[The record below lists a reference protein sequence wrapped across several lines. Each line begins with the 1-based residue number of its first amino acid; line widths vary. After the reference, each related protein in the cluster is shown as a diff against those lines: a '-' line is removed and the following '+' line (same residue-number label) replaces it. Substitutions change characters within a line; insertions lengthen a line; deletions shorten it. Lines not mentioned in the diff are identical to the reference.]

1 MCSRL
6 ALAAL
11 VFTLS
16 ACGSSGNDLSTV
28 HPPAADATTS
38 APPGNDLSTV
48 PPPAADATTSASFAT
63 MPFYVDFRTR
73 PYFAIDH
80 TFIVYGAQDPTGH
93 PLERKAVGFFPHGG
107 AFGPFIGVVAING
120 EIGAEDYYVNL
131 PSPVTFHRNLTAE
144 QYERLVGYIDSERAK
159 PRVFNLIFN
168 NCNDFVAGAAHAIG
182 LKAPLLRM
190 LPPTVFVKL
199 LAQMN
204 S

>member
-6 ALAAL
+6 ALAAF

-16 ACGSSGNDLSTV
+16 ACGSS
-28 HPPAADATTS
+28 
-38 APPGNDLSTV
+38 GNDLSTV

-93 PLERKAVGFFPHGG
+93 PLEQKAVGFFPHGG
-107 AFGPFIGVVAING
+107 GFGPFIGVVAITG
-120 EIGAEDYYVNL
+120 EVGAEDYYADL
-131 PSPVTFHRNLTAE
+131 PSSATFHRNLTAE
-144 QYERLVGYIDSERAK
+144 QYERLTRYIDSERSK
-159 PRVFNLIFN
+159 PQIFNLIFN
-168 NCNDFVAGAAHAIG
+168 NCNDFVAGAAHAVG
-182 LKAPLLRM
+182 LKAPFLRM
-190 LPPTVFVKL
+190 LPPPFFIML

>member
-6 ALAAL
+6 ALAAF

-16 ACGSSGNDLSTV
+16 ACGSS
-28 HPPAADATTS
+28 
-38 APPGNDLSTV
+38 GNDLSTV

-63 MPFYVDFRTR
+63 TPFYVDFRTR
-73 PYFAIDH
+73 PYFTISH

-107 AFGPFIGVVAING
+107 FFGPFIGVVAITG
-120 EIGAEDYYVNL
+120 DVGAEDYYVNR
-131 PSPVTFHRNLTAE
+131 PSSVTFHRNLTAE
-144 QYERLVGYIDSERAK
+144 QYERLIRYIDSERAK
-159 PRVFNLIFN
+159 PQVFNLLFN

-182 LKAPLLRM
+182 LKAPFIRM
-190 LPPTVFVKL
+190 LPPPVFVMW

>member
-6 ALAAL
+6 ALAAF

-16 ACGSSGNDLSTV
+16 ACGSS
-28 HPPAADATTS
+28 
-38 APPGNDLSTV
+38 GNDLSTV

-93 PLERKAVGFFPHGG
+93 SLERKAVGFFPHGG
-107 AFGPFIGVVAING
+107 FFGPFIGVVAITG
-120 EIGAEDYYVNL
+120 DVGAEDYYVNR
-131 PSPVTFHRNLTAE
+131 PSSVTFHRNLTAE
-144 QYERLVGYIDSERAK
+144 QYERLIRYIDSERAK
-159 PRVFNLIFN
+159 PQVFNLLFN

-182 LKAPLLRM
+182 LKAPFLRM
-190 LPPTVFVKL
+190 LPPSVFVRL

>member
-6 ALAAL
+6 ALAAF

-28 HPPAADATTS
+28 
-38 APPGNDLSTV
+38 
-48 PPPAADATTSASFAT
+48 PPPAADPTTSASFAT

-93 PLERKAVGFFPHGG
+93 PLEQKAVGFFPHGG
-107 AFGPFIGVVAING
+107 GFGPFIGVVAITG
-120 EIGAEDYYVNL
+120 EVGAEDYYVNL
-131 PSPVTFHRNLTAE
+131 PSPVTFHRNLTSE
-144 QYERLVGYIDSERAK
+144 QYDRLIGYIDSERAK
-159 PRVFNLIFN
+159 PQVFNLIFN

-182 LKAPLLRM
+182 LKAPFIRM
-190 LPPTVFVKL
+190 LPPPVFVMW
-199 LAQMN
+199 LAHMN

>member
-1 MCSRL
+1 MSTIVCRTPAIVSADVLEIGPGGVCVHLVSLRL
-6 ALAAL
+6 LRQRFFDRASAGRRRDNFRLGCYHAIL
-11 VFTLS
+11 CGLS
-16 ACGSSGNDLSTV
+16 
-28 HPPAADATTS
+28 DATVLHHQPHFYRVRS
-38 APPGNDLSTV
+38 AGSHWS
-48 PPPAADATTSASFAT
+48 SARAEGCRLFSS
-63 MPFYVDFRTR
+63 R
-73 PYFAIDH
+73 
-80 TFIVYGAQDPTGH
+80 
-93 PLERKAVGFFPHGG
+93 GG
-107 AFGPFIGVVAING
+107 FGPFIGVVAITG
-120 EIGAEDYYVNL
+120 EVGAEDYYVNL

-159 PRVFNLIFN
+159 PQVFNLIFN